1 MKIKLNKDQAMVLDV
16 VQRAVEDKKC
26 SATINMNDGGFILSL
41 ISLSLGEIGSIEF
54 DLCVHNSE
62 SIISWINDLYRTTI
76 TIVNECAFKEL
87 DVGDHIVELDA
98 DIVSVDKSGKYVIIH
113 NNLLNKFESVTF
125 EQLKDMNAS
134 SIDDA
139 RYIDINL

>member
-1 MKIKLNKDQAMVLDV
+1 MKLKLNKDQAMALDV
-16 VQRAVEDKKC
+16 VKRAVEDKKC
-26 SATINMNDGGFILSL
+26 TATISLNEDGFILSL
-41 ISLSLGEIGSIEF
+41 ISLSISKIGSIEF

-62 SIISWINDLYRTTI
+62 SIISWINDLYKITI
-76 TIVNECAFKEL
+76 EIVNECSFKEL

-98 DIVSVDKSGKYVIIH
+98 DIVSVNKSGKYVIIH

-134 SIDDA
+134 RIDEA
-139 RYIDINL
+139 RYIDINW